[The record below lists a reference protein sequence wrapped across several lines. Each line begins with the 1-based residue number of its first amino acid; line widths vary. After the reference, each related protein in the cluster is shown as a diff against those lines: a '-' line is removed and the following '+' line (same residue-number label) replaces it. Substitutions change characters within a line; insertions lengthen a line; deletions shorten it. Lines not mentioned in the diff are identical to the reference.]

1 MIEAFMVG
9 NGEEEISMNNDVQEE
24 VSMDKSLGSKGVE
37 TFPHQ
42 F

>member
-9 NGEEEISMNNDVQEE
+9 NGEEEISMNNDVQAE

-37 TFPHQ
+37 TFPHR